1 MNIAY
6 RSLIAL
12 SIATALIGC
21 GDDSQP
27 TVTFPDKPEPLIPA
41 PAETFTTQIG
51 DVMVTATKEELVITS
66 NTEDD
71 KLASVE
77 SFKGIK
83 FANEP
88 EHFTH
93 STPVKLTEVM
103 NSEGIVD
110 ATDFGDACTQARS
123 TDFGSELE
131 LEQSQDCLNLNIWR
145 PVGTT
150 EQDELPVYVF
160 IHGGDFEYGTGA
172 NPMIHGDTV
181 VAQGADEGN
190 PFIMVTFNYRLGL
203 FGTRWVKGVDVNGNY
218 GIGDQETLLEWV
230 NKNIYEFGGAPG
242 NVTLMG
248 QGSGAMSIALLQQK
262 ASNQN
267 PEEEDIHFNRAI
279 MQSMPYGYEFNS
291 YNSARPLLSDGLDD
305 AEYDEIVA
313 KQADTLDPLNKVI
326 SWVTA
331 SALTNSNSTP
341 MSTLMPYAPYLEC
354 SQLKEPVFGIPS
366 TQCEEGYGQQQPVA
380 SDFVVPTVIG
390 FNAEE
395 SNTMSMLPNLTSLI
409 AIICDELQCFADDE
423 SELTAQRMSEWLASD
438 DNQAKVTSRLNELA
452 KSADLSKQ
460 LELEELVN
468 TMSLTAY
475 QAVTTLFY
483 GTNNTTASQ
492 LMALRDFKPE
502 LETELVDA
510 IGNMGKYRTIMNDTL
525 FAGPARKKAAESKEN
540 TALYYFDYKTSF
552 NVWGY
557 GISNGLPDDLG
568 DFLKSLSCVSDACG
582 GSELPLVFNKAI
594 RMDGTELS
602 PDSSDKQLMNEV
614 SRSWFNGTLFSDAN
628 QYVAS
633 QDQVLVIDADGMALS
648 APNWD
653 KTHNQGID
661 ENLSEGRL
669 TGLEELNI
677 LLSYMPE

>member
-1 MNIAY
+1 MTIAY

-12 SIATALIGC
+12 AIAAALAGC
-21 GDDSQP
+21 DTDVEP
-27 TVTFPDKPEPLIPA
+27 TVPMPDKPEPLVPA
-41 PAETFTTQIG
+41 PAETFTIQIG
-51 DVMVTATKEELVITS
+51 DASIKATKEELVITS

-83 FANEP
+83 FANEA

-203 FGTRWVKGVDVNGNY
+203 FGTRWVAGENVDGNY
-218 GIGDQETLLEWV
+218 GIGDQESLLKWV
-230 NKNIYEFGGAPG
+230 SENIEDFGGAAG

-262 ASNQN
+262 VAENKL
-267 PEEEDIHFNRAI
+267 EDNYFQHAI

-313 KQADTLDPLNKVI
+313 KQADTLAPLNKVI

-331 SALTNSNSTP
+331 SAVTNSNSTP
-341 MSTLMPYAPYLEC
+341 MSTLMPYAPYLQC
-354 SQLKEPVFGIPS
+354 SQMKNSGLTPTK
-366 TQCEEGYGQQQPVA
+366 CEEGYEQQQPVA
-380 SDFVVPTVIG
+380 RDFVVPTVIG

-423 SELTAQRMSEWLASD
+423 PELTAQRMSEWLASE
-438 DNQAKVTSRLNELA
+438 DNQAKVTSRLNELIN
-452 KSADLSKQ
+452 SADLSKQ

-483 GTNNTTASQ
+483 GTDNTIAND
-492 LMALRDFKPE
+492 LMALADFEPKDE
-502 LETELVDA
+502 ITLGGAMD
-510 IGNMGKYRTIMNDTL
+510 NMGQYRTIMNDIL
-525 FAGPARKKAAESKEN
+525 FAGPARKKVAGSAKD

-557 GISNGLPDDLG
+557 GIANGLPDDLG

-614 SRSWFNGTLFSDAN
+614 SRSWFNGALFSDEN
-628 QYVAS
+628 QYIAS
-633 QDQVLVIDADGMALS
+633 QDQLLVIDSDGMALS

-661 ENLSEGRL
+661 PNLNEGRL
-669 TGLEELNI
+669 TGLEDLGI
-677 LLSYMPE
+677 LLNYMPE

>member
-1 MNIAY
+1 MTIAY
-6 RSLIAL
+6 RSMIAL
-12 SIATALIGC
+12 TIAAALAGCDTDTA
-21 GDDSQP
+21 P
-27 TVTFPDKPEPLIPA
+27 TVPFPDKPEPLVPA
-41 PAETFTTQIG
+41 PAEPFDAQIG
-51 DVMVTATKEELVITS
+51 NVTIKAVKEELVVTS
-66 NTEDD
+66 NEEDD

-93 STPVKLTEVM
+93 STPATLTEVM
-103 NSEGIVD
+103 NSEGMID
-110 ATDFGDACTQARS
+110 ATNFGDACTQARS
-123 TDFGSELE
+123 TNFGSELE
-131 LEQSQDCLNLNIWR
+131 LAQSQDCLNLNIWR

-160 IHGGDFEYGTGA
+160 IHGGDFEYGTGS
-172 NPMIHGDTV
+172 NPMIHGNTV
-181 VAQGADEGN
+181 VAQGANEGN

-203 FGTRWVKGVDVNGNY
+203 FGTRWIKGENVDGNY
-218 GIGDQETLLEWV
+218 GIGDQESLLQWV
-230 NKNIYEFGGAPG
+230 RENIKEFGGALG

-262 ASNQN
+262 VAENKL
-267 PEEEDIHFNRAI
+267 EDDYFQHAI

-313 KQADTLDPLNKVI
+313 KQADTLDPLNKVM

-354 SQLKEPVFGIPS
+354 SQLKEPVFGVPS
-366 TQCEEGYGQQQPVA
+366 SQCEEGYGQQQPVA

-423 SELTAQRMSEWLASD
+423 PELTAQRMSEWLTSD
-438 DNQAKVTSRLNELA
+438 DNQAKITSRLNELA
-452 KSADLSKQ
+452 NSADLSRQ

-483 GTNNTTASQ
+483 GTDNNIANE
-492 LMALRDFKPE
+492 LMALADFEPNSE
-502 LETELVDA
+502 LALGGAMD
-510 IGNMGKYRTIMNDTL
+510 NMAQYRTIVNDTL
-525 FAGPARKKAAESKEN
+525 FAGPARKKAAESSQD
-540 TALYYFDYKTSF
+540 TTLYYFDYKTSF

-557 GISNGLPDDLG
+557 GISNGLPDDFG

-594 RMDGTELS
+594 RMDGTKLS
-602 PDSSDKQLMNEV
+602 HDSSDKQLMNEI
-614 SRSWFNGTLFSDAN
+614 SRSWFNGSLFSDAN
-628 QYVAS
+628 KYDKD

-653 KTHNQGID
+653 KTHNPGKD
-661 ENLSEGRL
+661 DNLLEGRL
-669 TGLEELNI
+669 TGLEESGI